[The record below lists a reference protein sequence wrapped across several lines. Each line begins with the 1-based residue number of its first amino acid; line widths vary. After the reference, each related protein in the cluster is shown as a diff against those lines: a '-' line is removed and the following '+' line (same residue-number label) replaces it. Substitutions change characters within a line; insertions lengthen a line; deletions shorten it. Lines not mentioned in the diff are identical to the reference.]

1 MASLHVLELV
11 EGRMVVAVVVSRTR
25 SGAKTSEK
33 NEEAA
38 VRVVWMR
45 EKQINGRGAPS
56 GIEERGYDASMAN
69 KCGKAILAASSFV
82 PDPSLEA
89 QRSSQKSF
97 NVANT
102 STVRRSMD

>member
-11 EGRMVVAVVVSRTR
+11 ERRMVAVVVSWTR

-33 NEEAA
+33 SEEAA

-45 EKQINGRGAPS
+45 EMEINGGGVPS
-56 GIEERGYDASMAN
+56 GREERGYDASMVN
-69 KCGKAILAASSFV
+69 KCGKAISAASSFV

-102 STVRRSMD
+102 STVRGSMN